1 MKKLKGR
8 FWALC
13 LAVTLLITGMPLW
26 AFATETEDVYP
37 YIIFAGKDIS
47 CNGNVMNVNGNLHAN
62 RAIIYQCLNGVVN
75 GTSSSA
81 VATHGANSHVTT
93 RNELTEQS
101 SQPMIYVGSKLLE
114 NYFSEETKVE
124 IFSRMESNLNFNGNT
139 YSKTYV
145 SIGGNVNLN
154 GAAVGAESNIEIGT
168 QKVSQSYN
176 VNANRAVLYSAKG
189 DIIIDVDNF
198 NFNGL
203 IYAPNGNVEIS
214 SNGNIGVQ
222 GVIIAQSV
230 TLQGGNM
237 NLQSDTTTARFI
249 ADMMGESDTSDDVP
263 NKDNEEDS
271 SEETSE
277 DTSEDVSEDSSEE
290 STEDSSEETTEDN
303 SQEPTEEPS
312 EDVPEMEYADT
323 DGDGLI
329 DEIEEEIGT
338 NPNKA
343 DSDGDNLS
351 DFDEIYLT
359 GTNPIKADTDDDGIS
374 DDKEDA
380 DGDMLNTLEEIQLG
394 TLPTYADT
402 DCDGL
407 LDGEEGSYATDPL
420 DIDTDDDGLWD
431 GDEIAIG
438 LNPCNPA
445 TFGIPDSEYTMLQ
458 TVDANSAVLSKV
470 NVIENAYD
478 LQIDAKVSG
487 NLQAHLIAEETG
499 YRAVIANDSMVGM
512 PIELTYDENCQV
524 EEVTLSFAVK
534 EAYRANEISY
544 FSDANDTEN
553 YSPELVG
560 IKRLQVFKYFEE
572 DNMLLPIE
580 TFHDEETNTVKTVVD
595 EFGVYCL
602 IDMEKWILSL
612 AEQGGVMEQPAV
624 MSLDVDSITNDVY
637 FSPEDTQ
644 SGYMEEIVEE
654 EAEVIEEIE
663 NPEESTEVENIEEI
677 EVSEEIAESEEIS
690 LLRSTPVTRSNGDV
704 IQKDIVFILSVT
716 GNDKDTFKYQVKTIK
731 EVSDY
736 VLDAD
741 YEYDVRVCVILQSQ
755 DEAEFLGEEVW
766 YTNYSEIGM
775 ALDELVYYNTN
786 LACNRGKSFDLL
798 LDEVEFRTS
807 AVKYVYWA
815 TNGYTVIKDGCASQ
829 LTLCN
834 ERNVIYSEIYSRS
847 YHYHQSSY
855 GEAVDK
861 AIQESGGKVFLAS
874 SSCCVEVVEHLE
886 KEVDLGLTEF
896 NAVVATGWKRIV
908 LADTLNA
915 VNEVDTDNDSLL
927 DWDEV
932 DVNNKL
938 ITINRDGTVELPTI
952 EECLEKHQKVYVQEG
967 MDRLLGAEGIPTNVA
982 EEVLALIMQYRIMPI
997 NSDPTSEDSDRD
1009 GLQDYVDDNPLCY
1022 DYIPSEFLRYIASGY
1037 IELSDLRRASD
1048 GFTICMKPL
1057 GEIMNEMGIT
1067 AEGYQQIE
1075 IKIGE
1080 KTFYYDEYN
1089 GMNANTYYFS
1099 DWYLCGFVDKQEE
1112 TVYSIIKMRTCENTR
1127 GQAPGVSIPFREFD
1141 VKLLTGEY
1149 DVDELGTELEN
1160 LTEMPDKVSD
1170 SENVRAYFGNARN
1183 KTNYFLA
1190 DIYIELILEKDNIE
1204 ENGIFKVPDNVL
1216 PRVTDRLELSSDI
1229 YNQEEKQIVVR
1240 DINNLT
1246 LDEKQCLLV
1255 SRAGTIS
1262 YNAWAAEIV
1271 AHAVA
1276 TKRAPEMDGIDE
1288 VFYESAKKADLGSS
1302 EGGDWKG
1309 KIVEKFFAFENS
1321 VYVVEQR
1328 RIFGDF

>member
-47 CNGNVMNVNGNLHAN
+47 CSGNVMNVNGNLHAN
-62 RAIIYQCLNGVVN
+62 RAIIYQCLNGIVN

-124 IFSRMESNLNFNGNT
+124 IFSRMDSNLNLAGNT

-145 SIGGNVNLN
+145 SVGGNVNLN
-154 GAAVGAESNIEIGT
+154 GVAIGAENNIEIGT
-168 QKVSQSYN
+168 QKVGQSYN

-214 SNGNIGVQ
+214 SDGNIGVQ
-222 GVIIAQSV
+222 GVIIAQHV
-230 TLQGGNM
+230 TLQGGNL
-237 NLQSDTTTARFI
+237 NLQSDTTTARFV
-249 ADMMGESDTSDDVP
+249 ADMMGESDNSENIP
-263 NKDNEEDS
+263 NKDNTEDG

-277 DTSEDVSEDSSEE
+277 DTSEDVSEDT
-290 STEDSSEETTEDN
+290 TEDSPKDPIEDDSEETTEDN

-312 EDVPEMEYADT
+312 EEVPETEYADT

-359 GTNPIKADTDDDGIS
+359 GTNPIKTDTDDDGIS

-380 DGDMLNTLEEIQLG
+380 DEDKLNTLEEIRAG

-445 TFGIPDSEYTMLQ
+445 TFGIPDAEYTMLQ
-458 TVDANSAVLSKV
+458 TIDADSAVLSDV
-470 NVIENAYD
+470 NVTENAYD

-487 NLQAHLIAEETG
+487 NLEAHLIAEETG

-553 YSPELVG
+553 YSRELVG

-654 EAEVIEEIE
+654 ESEVDVIEEIE
-663 NPEESTEVENIEEI
+663 NSEESAEVENIEEI
-677 EVSEEIAESEEIS
+677 EASEEISELEEIS

-704 IQKDIVFILSVT
+704 IQKDIVFILSIMGT
-716 GNDKDTFKYQVKTIK
+716 NKDTFDYQVKTIK

-741 YEYDVRVCVILQSQ
+741 YKYDVRVCVILQGIDS
-755 DEAEFLGEEVW
+755 AEFLGEEVW

-775 ALDELVYYNTN
+775 ALDDLVYYKTN
-786 LACNRGKSFDLL
+786 LWCNRGRAFDLL

-807 AVKYVYWA
+807 AVKYVYWSS
-815 TNGYTVIKDGCASQ
+815 NGYSRIEDNCASQ
-829 LTLCN
+829 LTLCK
-834 ERNVIYSEIYSRS
+834 ERNVIYSEIQSRN
-847 YHYHQSSY
+847 YEYFDDPF
-855 GEAVDK
+855 GVAVYK

-896 NAVVATGWKRIV
+896 NAVVATGWKKIV

-938 ITINRDGTVELPTI
+938 ITVNRDGTVELPTI
-952 EECLEKHQKVYVQEG
+952 EACLEKHQKVYVQEG

-1009 GLQDYVDDNPLCY
+1009 GLQDYVDDKPLCY
-1022 DYIPSEFLRYIASGY
+1022 DYIPNEFLRYISSGY

-1057 GEIMNEMGIT
+1057 GDIMNELGIT
-1067 AEGYQQIE
+1067 AEGYKQIE

-1089 GMNANTYYFS
+1089 GMNANTYYLS
-1099 DWYLCGFVDKQEE
+1099 DWYLYGFIDKQGE
-1112 TVYSIIKMRTCENTR
+1112 TVYSIIKMRTCENNLDKD
-1127 GQAPGVSIPFREFD
+1127 PGVSIPFREFNI
-1141 VKLLTGEY
+1141 KLLTGEY
-1149 DVDELGTELEN
+1149 DYEDLGAELHALIYMDDEQYHFN
-1160 LTEMPDKVSD
+1160 IQH
-1170 SENVRAYFGNARN
+1170 YFANEKN
-1183 KTNYFLA
+1183 ETNYFLA
-1190 DIYIELILEKDNIE
+1190 DIYVELILAQDNI
-1204 ENGIFKVPDNVL
+1204 NNKFIVL
-1216 PRVTDRLELSSDI
+1216 ESSHPRVFERLEESSI
-1229 YNQEEKQIVVR
+1229 YDNKTHTIT
-1240 DINNLT
+1240 INNIDLLS
-1246 LDEKQCLLV
+1246 LDEKQCLLA

-1262 YNAWAAEIV
+1262 YNAFAAEII
-1271 AHAVA
+1271 AHA
-1276 TKRAPEMDGIDE
+1276 DGTMFLYPIKPL
-1288 VFYESAKKADLGSS
+1288 YINSSKADLGAN
-1302 EGGDWKG
+1302 EGNGIKD
-1309 KIVEKFFAFENS
+1309 KIAACFFAYEHS
-1321 VYVVEQR
+1321 PYLVEQR
-1328 RIFGDF
+1328 RIFGEL